1 MSAPT
6 PQQTVTAAQ
15 LPLPARPLAR
25 SLLLSLQSL
34 PGLTEDD
41 RSTGWAAAL
50 FTVCTRPSLI
60 AITGDGF
67 GVTPPANGPRTR
79 EPVVVVAH
87 YLQKHLAP
95 LLASQQPT
103 EVVAGYQGENPLMA
117 PALPLTFQCVP
128 AGTFASGVFGLWQSG
143 GKHALT
149 PLQRVG
155 EWPDVVVQVG
165 VATPLPQRYPVPVVL
180 APVDW
185 SDPDAAAH
193 TLAEQCA
200 QELVT
205 ERCVQLAMNVAA
217 GCGFH
222 TEALEL
228 MMRRLGGK

>member
-1 MSAPT
+1 MPAPS
-6 PQQTVTAAQ
+6 PQQAVSAAQ

-34 PGLTEDD
+34 PGLTDED
-41 RSTGWAAAL
+41 RTTGWAAAL

-67 GVTPPANGPRTR
+67 GVTPPANGPRTQ
-79 EPVVVVAH
+79 EPVVVVAEC
-87 YLQKHLAP
+87 LQKHLAP

-103 EVVAGYQGENPLMA
+103 EVVAGYQGENPIMV
-117 PALPLTFQCVP
+117 PALSLTLQCVP
-128 AGTFASGVFGLWQSG
+128 AGTFASGVFGLWQLG
-143 GKHALT
+143 GKNLT

-165 VATPLPQRYPVPVVL
+165 VAATLPQRYPVPLVL

-200 QELVT
+200 QELVA

-222 TEALEL
+222 SEALEL
-228 MMRRLGGK
+228 MMRRFGCK